1 MFPAAQTGSARCVR
15 TTRRLRSLFY
25 IVSGVRRRDSIMHCP
40 LPCRFCTIDS
50 RASPPRIMVDGTA
63 LPSRDSFGLHRCT
76 VSAYVRI
83 ECADYYILFLR
94 CFALPHRLR
103 CIRCVVIAASAVL
116 SCSCCTASGLC
127 LLFGLLRFSG
137 LFGFLCYSDF
147 FAYPVYRMIWMHEV
161 IQIIR
166 VIVYIRIRMPDVSH
180 ISTHS
185 ISGLLITWN
194 D

>member
-1 MFPAAQTGSARCVR
+1 MFPAAQTGSASCVR
-15 TTRRLRSLFY
+15 TTRRLRSLF

-50 RASPPRIMVDGTA
+50 RASPRILVDGA
-63 LPSRDSFGLHRCT
+63 APPFRDSFGLHRCT

-94 CFALPHRLR
+94 CFAF
-103 CIRCVVIAASAVL
+103 AASAAL
-116 SCSCCTASGLC
+116 YPLRCYSCTASCLC

-137 LFGFLCYSDF
+137 LFGFLCYSDY
-147 FAYPVYRMIWMHEV
+147 FAYPVYRMIWMHEI
-161 IQIIR
+161 IQIIQ
-166 VIVYIRIRMPDVSH
+166 IIEYIRIHMPDVSH

-185 ISGLLITWN
+185 ISGLLITWS

>member
-1 MFPAAQTGSARCVR
+1 MFPAAQTVSARCVR
-15 TTRRLRSLFY
+15 TTRRLRSLSFY

-103 CIRCVVIAASAVL
+103 CIRCVVTAVL
-116 SCSCCTASGLC
+116 HPVSV
-127 LLFGLLRFSG
+127 
-137 LFGFLCYSDF
+137 CYS
-147 FAYPVYRMIWMHEV
+147 AYSDSPVCS
-161 IQIIR
+161 
-166 VIVYIRIRMPDVSH
+166 VSCVTL
-180 ISTHS
+180 IS
-185 ISGLLITWN
+185 LLIRFIV
-194 D
+194 